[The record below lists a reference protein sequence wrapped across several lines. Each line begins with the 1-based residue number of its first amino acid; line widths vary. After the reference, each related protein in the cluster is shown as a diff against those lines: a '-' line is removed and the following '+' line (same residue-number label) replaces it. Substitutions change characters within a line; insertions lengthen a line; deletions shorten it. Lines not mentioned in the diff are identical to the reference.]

1 MSKSQKHNFGF
12 TLVEISIVMII
23 IGLLIGGTFG
33 GMKLVEN
40 AQVNKTVQEIKS
52 TSSAALSFK
61 DIYNRF
67 PGDLTNPSVRLS
79 NCTVAP
85 CATGGNGDRRIGSV
99 GINGSIAATDEN
111 FTFWHHLQAA
121 DLLSL
126 AYRNTTDTTYGEG
139 HPEASIGGGYRVF
152 YYNNMNVGPCP
163 TVYPR
168 HGFLMSGEPTGPVN
182 SATGNTISCQP
193 ISQLDQKIDDGL
205 PTSGFVQ
212 SVCYASWTCGVA
224 HRTTGSSFLLV
235 HSF

>member
-1 MSKSQKHNFGF
+1 MKQKSSGF

-33 GMKLVEN
+33 GIKLVEN

-52 TSSAALSFK
+52 TSSAALSFRN
-61 DIYNRF
+61 IYNRF

-99 GINGSIAATDEN
+99 GVNGSITATDEN

-126 AYRNTTDTTYGEG
+126 AYRNTTDMVYGEG
-139 HPEASIGGGYRVF
+139 HPESSIGGGYRVF
-152 YYNNMNVGPCP
+152 YYSNTPVGPCP
-163 TVYPR
+163 TNYSG
-168 HGFLMSGEPTGPVN
+168 HGFLVSGEPTGNVN
-182 SATGNTISCQP
+182 TPAGRALSCAQVRR
-193 ISQLDQKIDDGL
+193 LDDKMDDGL
-205 PTSGFVQ
+205 PLAGYLQT
-212 SVCYASWTCGVA
+212 VCFSSYVCSEPYNVNL
-224 HRTTGSSFLLV
+224 TTFILVKSF
-235 HSF
+235 